1 MRISDW
7 SSDVCSSDLLAMLD
21 IDVLHAWGMTELS
34 PVGLV
39 ASPTPETLAQ
49 PREVQDALT
58 LKQGRPTG
66 IDAMI
71 ADDDGAELP
80 RDGETAGRLMVRGP
94 AVIERY
100 AGHPQSALMA
110 DGWFDTGD
118 IATIDGYGYVRI
130 TDRAKDIIKSGGEWI
145 SSVDIENA
153 LTIGRA
159 HV

>member
-80 RDGETAGRLMVRGP
+80 RDGETAGRSE
-94 AVIERY
+94 ERRV
-100 AGHPQSALMA
+100 GQ
-110 DGWFDTGD
+110 
-118 IATIDGYGYVRI
+118 
-130 TDRAKDIIKSGGEWI
+130 EWV
-145 SSVDIENA
+145 STCRS
-153 LTIGRA
+153 RWSP
-159 HV
+159 